1 MPGGDR
7 RGCSAPLKTDTQ
19 DVVQAWGTPGR
30 WTAPR
35 GRPESHRTCEAG
47 RAPRG
52 RWRSVHGLPAAGKG
66 PWDSSLPGHWPEGD
80 GEGAEGD
87 PPRQQKGRTGGAGGQ
102 PAARGGRVAGGCW
115 AEASATLQPGPRA
128 SRPLPGSLARYAARL
143 DQHQLTA
150 DPHLPRPR
158 PDGGRGAHST
168 LTAVTLLRAPH
179 TMPLTAEPGG
189 VGGAGGLREAAGSRT
204 PLSRCR
210 TSRHSGPAP
219 RRHLGAAAVWF
230 GWRTRTWRRG
240 QGPVRDGKRV
250 KERGR
255 KLPAGRRAGRSEATV
270 SV

>member
-1 MPGGDR
+1 MDGAAGQGPSPTGRARRVGRPGEGGGQST
-7 RGCSAPLKTDTQ
+7 GC
-19 DVVQAWGTPGR
+19 R
-30 WTAPR
+30 PR
-35 GRPESHRTCEAG
+35 GRGPGTAPFLATG
-47 RAPRG
+47 RKETARG
-52 RWRSVHGLPAAGKG
+52 AK
-66 PWDSSLPGHWPEGD
+66 
-80 GEGAEGD
+80 GD
-87 PPRQQKGRTGGAGGQ
+87 PPPQQKGRTGGAGGQ

-128 SRPLPGSLARYAARL
+128 SRPLPGSLARCAARL

-150 DPHLPRPR
+150 DPHLPLPALALT
-158 PDGGRGAHST
+158 GGRGAHST

-179 TMPLTAEPGG
+179 AVPLTAEPGG

-219 RRHLGAAAVWF
+219 RRHLRAAAVWF
-230 GWRTRTWRRG
+230 GWRTRTWRHG

>member
-1 MPGGDR
+1 MGQPRQVDSAAGQGPSPTGRARRVGRPGEGGGQST
-7 RGCSAPLKTDTQ
+7 GC
-19 DVVQAWGTPGR
+19 R
-30 WTAPR
+30 PR
-35 GRPESHRTCEAG
+35 GRGPGTAPFLATG
-47 RAPRG
+47 RKETARG
-52 RWRSVHGLPAAGKG
+52 AK
-66 PWDSSLPGHWPEGD
+66 
-80 GEGAEGD
+80 GD
-87 PPRQQKGRTGGAGGQ
+87 PPPQQKGRTGGAGGQ

-128 SRPLPGSLARYAARL
+128 SRPLPGSLARCAARL

-150 DPHLPRPR
+150 DPHLPRPALALT
-158 PDGGRGAHST
+158 GGRGAHST
-168 LTAVTLLRAPH
+168 LTAVTLLRVPH
-179 TMPLTAEPGG
+179 AVPLTAEPGG